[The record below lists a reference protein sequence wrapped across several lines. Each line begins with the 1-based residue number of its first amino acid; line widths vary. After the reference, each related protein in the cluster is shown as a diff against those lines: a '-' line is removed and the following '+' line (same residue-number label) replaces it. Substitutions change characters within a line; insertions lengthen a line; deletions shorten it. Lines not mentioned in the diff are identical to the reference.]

1 MTDFNAAL
9 LAELAEAE
17 AELNQ
22 IAPSYEAARI
32 RHSAALAMA
41 VARGLRA
48 APEASI
54 SPSFRDGSKT
64 SKILAYLKLHPN
76 GRQFMDISRATA
88 AGSTSAAV
96 SSVLC
101 NFRERGLAENPER
114 GFWKLTEKGLN
125 A

>member
-9 LAELAEAE
+9 LAELAEAK
-17 AELNQ
+17 AELDQ
-22 IAPSYEAARI
+22 LAPLYAAAQSRYN
-32 RHSAALAMA
+32 AALAMA

-48 APEASI
+48 APETST

-96 SSVLC
+96 SSILC
-101 NFRERGLAENPER
+101 NFRERGLVENPER
-114 GFWKLTEKGLN
+114 GFWKLTETGMN